1 MPRTRHTRRQALT
14 LGAAALA
21 VAGLRPRPAAAAA
34 PETFELPVPVAD
46 DAAGAV
52 AAAAVAAAG
61 WRTTPVLP
69 APHRFDLA
77 GVRWARGDRVEVQL
91 RARPRGG
98 PWTRWVRLPPAGDH
112 GPDAGGTATG
122 TEPAWTGPADE
133 VQLRLR
139 GRARGLRLA
148 FVHAEPAARRAA
160 QLRRPAARPARRAQA
175 PRIIS
180 RSEWGADSV
189 PPRASPSFGQVL
201 LAFVHHTVT
210 ANDYAPEQSAAIVL
224 GIARYHR
231 NTNGWNDIGYNFLVD
246 QYGQVFEGRAGG
258 IDQAIVGAQAQ
269 GWNSVSTG
277 VACLGT
283 FTDVPQSDAG
293 LEAVAQ
299 LLGWKLSLHGVPV
312 EGQITAT
319 SLGGETNRYRSGTP
333 VVFERISGHR
343 DGDNTSCPGD
353 QLYAQLPDLR
363 TRAARYA
370 TAAAP
375 PPPPVPVAAVSMRT
389 STDVVRGIAPLQ
401 VTGAVQ
407 FNDGAPLDGVPVEVL
422 YAAPGGPLGHLADAV
437 CAADGSFAATVTLG
451 ASGTVAARYLGDGV
465 RPPADSPGTA
475 VTILPELAVG
485 LSRASVR
492 AGRRVAVRGT
502 VTPAGAPRAEVIVER
517 REGRRWRAVRRRR
530 VAVRNGRYGF
540 FVRLRQAGRYRVTVA
555 VPGAV
560 VTRAVHATAR

>member
-14 LGAAALA
+14 LGAAAMA
-21 VAGLRPRPAAAAA
+21 VAGWRPRSAAAAA
-34 PETFELPVPVAD
+34 PESFELPVPAPEDDVALL
-46 DAAGAV
+46 
-52 AAAAVAAAG
+52 AAAG
-61 WRTTPVLP
+61 WRTTPVLA

-91 RARPRGG
+91 RARSRGG
-98 PWTRWVRLPPAGDH
+98 PWSRWVTLPPAGDH
-112 GPDAGGTATG
+112 GPDTGGAAAG

-160 QLRRPAARPARRAQA
+160 AGHRRLLAKPARAAQA

-201 LAFVHHTVT
+201 MAFVHHTVT

-283 FTDVPQSDAG
+283 FTAVPQSDAG
-293 LEAVAQ
+293 VEAVAQ

-312 EGQITAT
+312 EGQVTAT

-343 DGDNTSCPGD
+343 DGDNTTCPGD

-370 TAAAP
+370 GAAP
-375 PPPPVPVAAVSMRT
+375 PAPPPTPVAAVSMRT
-389 STDVVRGIAPLQ
+389 STDVVRGIVPLQ

-407 FNDGAPLDGVPVEVL
+407 FNDGAPLEGVPVELL
-422 YAAPGGPLGHLADAV
+422 YAAPGGPLGHLGDAV
-437 CAADGSFAATVTLG
+437 CGGDGSFAATVTLG

-475 VTILPELAVG
+475 VTILPELAVA
-485 LSRASVR
+485 LSRTSVR
-492 AGRRVAVRGT
+492 PGRRVAVRGT
-502 VTPAGAPRAEVIVER
+502 VTPAGATRAEVFLER
-517 REGRRWRAVRRRR
+517 RDGRRWRGVRRRR
-530 VAVRNGRYGF
+530 VGIRNGRYGF
-540 FVRLRQAGRYRVTVA
+540 FVRLPKAGRYRVTVA

-560 VTRAVHATAR
+560 ETRALVAKAS